1 MRKLI
6 SFFLVLICVSFSST
20 FSQKVTIVKK
30 SASAL
35 GAGFYDQSGNF
46 STGDVT
52 LRFAIEPKVSFSEGS
67 ELSMRAG
74 YITTQKNFL
83 QFWYDQT
90 LTDATSVRIGYF
102 GGPIG
107 FLNRPNPSGASA
119 HLETSGT
126 NQIPGAKSA
135 IMLTHKTGGATLYG
149 GLHYNQ
155 IKKISEMNVG
165 LSGKVGKTNLQGGMF
180 ANNDQYGVAVTVKNS
195 LFATTGY
202 YESEKVSSGCLE
214 IYTPIVDPYFVIAY
228 DRSKNVETD
237 MEIGFTK
244 SFALD
249 SYQKGANYLFGTGYN
264 TISKTANIY
273 LWVYIE

>member
-6 SFFLVLICVSFSST
+6 SFFLVLVCVSFVY
-20 FSQKVTIVKK
+20 SQKVSIVKK

-35 GAGFYDQSGNF
+35 SVGWYDSKGNF
-46 STGDVT
+46 SGNNLT

-67 ELSMRAG
+67 ELSMRAS

-83 QFWYDQT
+83 QFWYDQAI
-90 LTDATSVRIGYF
+90 TDATSVRVGYF

-119 HLETSGT
+119 HFETSGT

-149 GLHYNQ
+149 GLYYNQ

-180 ANNDQYGVAVTVKNS
+180 ANNSQYGIAGTIKNS
-195 LFATTGY
+195 FFSTTGY

-228 DRSKNVETD
+228 DRNKNIETD
-237 MEIGFTK
+237 LEIGFTK
-244 SFALD
+244 SL
-249 SYQKGANYLFGTGYN
+249 SLSEYQNGAMYCFGAGYN
-264 TISKTANIY
+264 TVSKTANIY
-273 LWVYIE
+273 LWVYVE